1 MPSLTRRGISASTN
15 LSPGGSSMTRTQ
27 IMLIVALVVSNVVVI
42 AGGAFVFVYLG
53 MAETRVVATPTVIAA
68 VPTTAPS
75 ASPTSAGA
83 PTGTP
88 TLVIDAKP
96 TSAAA
101 GAILAAME
109 KGRTAKSYR
118 IDISMSMKGDLGQ
131 LTAGGPKDQEVSL
144 LSMTGEVNGENSHL
158 TLKGIIG
165 VMLSGNADKGIEM
178 IDIGGKSYVRGP
190 VPLLGAKDN
199 RWYVLQAA
207 QAAST
212 KSKLGSA
219 DIYGN
224 FLGNQQDFSS
234 LSSAGKESLDEKKC
248 DVYSA
253 GKQDAMNAFLGLG
266 ATPDISKEDWSLIEK
281 NVQTSEYKVWVC
293 DDGYL
298 HQVRISIE
306 AQDSTQPGQVF
317 GMKLLLHARDFD
329 SSFKIAAPANA
340 IPAVSPF
347 IVTPTPESD

>member
-1 MPSLTRRGISASTN
+1 
-15 LSPGGSSMTRTQ
+15 MTKSQ
-27 IMLIVALVVSNVVVI
+27 IMLIIVLVVLNVVVM
-42 AGGAFVFVYLG
+42 AGVAFVFVSMQVEG
-53 MAETRVVATPTVIAA
+53 ERVAATRTAVAAIPTALPTGTPTPPA
-68 VPTTAPS
+68 
-75 ASPTSAGA
+75 A

-88 TLVIDAKP
+88 TLVMGEAKP
-96 TSAAA
+96 TSAAS
-101 GAILAAME
+101 GAILAAMD

-118 IDISMSMKGDLGQ
+118 IDIGMSMKGDLGQ
-131 LTAGGPKDQEVSL
+131 LTAGGAKNQEVSL

-165 VMLSGNADKGIEM
+165 VMLSGNPDKGIEM
-178 IDIGGKSYVRGP
+178 IDISGKSYVRGP

-224 FLGNQQDFSS
+224 FLGKQQDFAS
-234 LSSAGKESLDEKKC
+234 LSSASQESLDGKKC

-253 GKQDAMNAFLGLG
+253 SKQDAMNAFLGLG
-266 ATPDISKEDWSLIEK
+266 ATPDISREDWSLIEK
-281 NVQTSEYKVWVC
+281 NVQSSEYKVWVC

-298 HQVRISIE
+298 HQVRINIE
-306 AQDSTQPGQVF
+306 AQDSTQPGQIF
-317 GMKLLLHARDFD
+317 GMKLLLHAYDFGGNL
-329 SSFKIAAPANA
+329 KITAPANA

-347 IVTPTPESD
+347 IVTPTVEGSN